1 MAQWVSGRY
10 GASRYK
16 AQRMIEAGHSLK
28 SLPRISSALG
38 TGRLDLDRVLEL
50 ARLATPETER
60 QLISWA
66 RRVTPQ
72 WIRHKADL
80 ERREAAREAKRA
92 DRGRFLQWSW
102 EGDTTLSVYGSLTA
116 EQGAAFVKAIDK
128 AADEVPVSPVDDP
141 ANIEARR
148 ADALTML
155 VAGASAGAG
164 ESDHA
169 TVLVHVPLEALTSK
183 TRCAEI
189 AGLDVALHPSV
200 TKRLCCDARIQPVI
214 TGEGGKTVAMGTES
228 YQVPR
233 WLRRAVLHRDEYR
246 CTHPGCHMKRFV
258 DVHHIV
264 VWPLG
269 PTELDNLVTVCR
281 FHHKLV
287 HEHNWRVRLIHGVVR
302 WFRPNG
308 DPYDPA
314 PVLARAGPSG

>member
-1 MAQWVSGRY
+1 MAQWISARS

-16 AQRMIEAGHSLK
+16 AKLMVEAGYALE
-28 SLPRISSALG
+28 SLPRISTALE
-38 TGRLDLDRVLEL
+38 TGRLNLDRVLEL

-60 QLISWA
+60 QLIPWA
-66 RRVTPQ
+66 RRVSSS

-80 ERREAAREAKRA
+80 ERRTACKEAKDA
-92 DRGRFLQWSW
+92 DRGRFLQWTW

-116 EQGAAFVKAIDK
+116 DQGAAFVKAIDK

-148 ADALTML
+148 ADALAML
-155 VAGASAGAG
+155 VAGAAAEEGS
-164 ESDHA
+164 SDHA
-169 TVLVHVPLEALTSK
+169 TVVVHVPLEALASK
-183 TRCAEI
+183 SRCSEI
-189 AGLDVALHPSV
+189 APGITIHPSV
-200 TKRLCCDARIQPVI
+200 ARRFCCDARIQPVI
-214 TGEGGKTVAMGTES
+214 IGSEGTAVAVGSES

-233 WLRRAVLHRDEYR
+233 WMRRLVLRRDDYR

-258 DVHHIV
+258 DIHHIKP
-264 VWPLG
+264 WPAG
-269 PTELDNLVTVCR
+269 PTEPGNLATICR

-287 HEHNWRVRLIHGVVR
+287 HEHNWRVRLIDGVVR

-308 DPYDPA
+308 DPHDPV